1 MDPIDGKM
9 IERECYKHLMSINA
23 TTLMKWE
30 NSLKNTNCQESTH
43 EEIDNMSRLIF
54 IKEIKFV
61 V

>member
-1 MDPIDGKM
+1 
-9 IERECYKHLMSINA
+9 MSINA

-30 NSLKNTNCQESTH
+30 NSLKKTNCQESTQ